1 MQYIV
6 IASLLLGAAL
16 IVLLALGASNT
27 ELFAA
32 NLPWLLGITTLA
44 AAGLAVLFAFQA
56 RSLWRRVKAGVFG
69 SRLTAR
75 LFLIFGMMSL
85 IPGLIVYGVSVQFIV
100 KSIESWF
107 DVRVEHAL
115 ESGLALGQSA
125 LEHIERD
132 HIKKAEVIAQQLSEM
147 PAILHISRLNSLRES
162 VGLKQIAL
170 FDMEGRLL
178 GFAAADNAGELPS
191 APDSD
196 AIWQAR
202 LQQPWSRVE
211 QSSDGQTLTLNVV
224 VPVNLVSLTETLR
237 LLQITQPVP
246 DKLSEDAQSVERTH
260 RDYQELAISKLG
272 LKRLYGLALTLTLA
286 LTLFSS
292 LAIAFMLS
300 ERLAAPLRALAR
312 GTRAVAR
319 GDFSQVEASTRKDEL
334 GMLMQSF
341 NRMTQQLSD
350 ARASAEESRNQ
361 LADAKDYLENIL
373 GSVSTAVITLDH
385 DLRIRMVN
393 PAAANILGIDAES
406 VRDQPLGACCDG
418 DSSLTRFGTDMRD
431 HFAQHGAV
439 PWHVQVELITKTGAR
454 QLLARGTPLT
464 AGEHPEYALVFDDV
478 TQLIMAQ
485 RDAAWGEVARRMAH
499 EIKNPLTPIQLS
511 AERMQVKLADKL
523 ESNDRQV
530 LMRATNT
537 IVNQVESM
545 KSLVN
550 AFSEYARLPS
560 PRIVWLDLNQLIHEV
575 QSLYEDSLPFHF
587 DLADNLPR
595 IGGDPSLLRQV
606 LVNLFKNALEAM
618 TGDDSARI
626 DVTTRCEGET
636 VILCVDDNG
645 PGFPESLMS
654 RLFEPY
660 ATNKPKGTG
669 LGLPIVKKIIEE
681 HHGRIEARN
690 LTPHGASVCI
700 RLPVTAQEITDE

>member
-1 MQYIV
+1 MHYTV
-6 IASLLLGAAL
+6 IGSLLLGAGL
-16 IVLLALGASNT
+16 IVLLSLGASNT
-27 ELFAA
+27 EFFAE
-32 NLPWLLGITTLA
+32 NLPLLLGLTALA
-44 AAGLAVLFAFQA
+44 AVGLAALFTYQVY
-56 RSLWRRVKAGVFG
+56 SLWRRVKAGVFG

-75 LFLIFGMMSL
+75 LFWILGMMSL

-132 HIKKAEVIAQQLSEM
+132 HVKKAEVIAQQLSEM
-147 PAILHISRLNSLRES
+147 PAVLHISRLNALREG

-170 FDMEGRLL
+170 FDSEGRLL
-178 GFAAADNAGELPS
+178 GFASGDKSDLLPA
-191 APDSD
+191 APDRD

-202 LQQPWSRVE
+202 LQQPWSRIE
-211 QSSDGQTLTLNVV
+211 QGEDGKTLLLKVV

-246 DKLSEDAQSVERTH
+246 AKLSEDAQNVERTH
-260 RDYQELAISKLG
+260 RDYQELAVSKLG

-286 LTLFSS
+286 LTLFSA
-292 LAIAFMLS
+292 LAIAFIIS

-319 GDFSQVEASTRKDEL
+319 GDFSQVRASARKDEL

-350 ARASAEESRNQ
+350 ARESAEESRSM
-361 LADAKDYLENIL
+361 LAEAKNYLESIL

-393 PAAANILGIDAES
+393 PAAAAILGVDA
-406 VRDQPLGACCDG
+406 DTLKDKPLDACCEG
-418 DSSLTRFGTDMRD
+418 QNGLARFAADMRQ
-431 HFAQHGAV
+431 HFKEHGAEA
-439 PWHVQVELITKTGAR
+439 WREQVELATETGAR

-464 AGEHPEYALVFDDV
+464 AGDTPEYALVFDDV
-478 TQLIMAQ
+478 TQLIQAQ

-511 AERMQVKLADKL
+511 AERLQVKLADKL
-523 ESNDRQV
+523 ENTERQV
-530 LMRATNT
+530 LMRATDT

-550 AFSEYARLPS
+550 AFSQYARLPH
-560 PRIVWLDLNQLIHEV
+560 PRIARLDLNQLILEV
-575 QSLYEDSLPFHF
+575 LTLYEDSLYFHTQLAE
-587 DLADNLPR
+587 DLPM
-595 IGGDPSLLRQV
+595 IGGDASLLRQV
-606 LVNLFKNALEAM
+606 LVNLIKNAIEAM
-618 TGDDSARI
+618 GESEDARI
-626 DVTTRCEGET
+626 NVATRSDGET
-636 VILCVDDNG
+636 VILCIDDNG

-681 HHGRIEARN
+681 HHGRIEVRN
-690 LTPHGASVCI
+690 LTPRGASVCI
-700 RLPVTAQEITDE
+700 KLPRSAQEKVDE

>member
-1 MQYIV
+1 MQYLV
-6 IASLLLGAAL
+6 IGSLLIGSGL

-27 ELFAA
+27 EYFAD
-32 NLPWLLGITTLA
+32 NLPLLLGITTLTA
-44 AAGLAVLFAFQA
+44 VGLAVLFGYQVH
-56 RSLWRRVKAGVFG
+56 SLWRRVKSGVFG
-69 SRLTAR
+69 SRLAAR
-75 LFLIFGMMSL
+75 LFWILGMMSL

-125 LEHIERD
+125 LEHLERD
-132 HIKKAEVIAQQLSEM
+132 HVKKAELIAQQLSEM
-147 PAILHISRLNSLRES
+147 PPILHIGRLNGLRES
-162 VGLKQIAL
+162 VGLKQISL
-170 FDMEGRLL
+170 FDSEGRLL
-178 GFAAADNAGELPS
+178 GFASGDKAELLPAAPVR
-191 APDSD
+191 D

-202 LQQPWSRVE
+202 LQQPWSRIE
-211 QSSDGQTLTLNVV
+211 QSEDGKTLVLKVV

-246 DKLSEDAQSVERTH
+246 GKLSEDAQSVERTH
-260 RDYQELAISKLG
+260 RDYQELEVSKLG

-286 LTLFSS
+286 LTLFSA
-292 LAIAFMLS
+292 LAIAFIIS
-300 ERLAAPLRALAR
+300 ERLAAPLRILAR

-319 GDFSQVEASTRKDEL
+319 GDFSQVQASARKDEL

-341 NRMTQQLSD
+341 NRMTQQLSE
-350 ARASAEESRNQ
+350 ARGNAEESRGK
-361 LADAKDYLENIL
+361 LAEAKDYLESIL
-373 GSVSTAVITLDH
+373 GSVSTAVITLDR

-393 PAAANILGIDAES
+393 PAAAAILGISPEAAK
-406 VRDQPLGACCDG
+406 DQPLGECCG
-418 DSSLTRFGTDMRD
+418 GETSVSRFGADMRQ
-431 HFAQHGAV
+431 HFQEHGSH
-439 PWHVQVELITKTGAR
+439 PWREQIELTTDTGVR

-464 AGEHPEYALVFDDV
+464 TGDSPEYALVFDDV
-478 TQLIMAQ
+478 TQLIQAQ

-523 ESNDRQV
+523 ENSDRQV
-530 LMRATNT
+530 LMRATDM

-550 AFSEYARLPS
+550 AFSQYARLPS
-560 PRIVWLDLNQLIHEV
+560 PRIVWLDLNHLIEEV
-575 QSLYEDSLPFHF
+575 LTLYEGGPTFHLSLAG
-587 DLADNLPR
+587 DLPR
-595 IGGDPSLLRQV
+595 VVGDPALLRQV
-606 LVNLFKNALEAM
+606 MVNLIKNAIEALS
-618 TGDDSARI
+618 DYPDPCI
-626 DVTTRCEGET
+626 NVTTRIEGET
-636 VILCVDDNG
+636 VILCIDDNG
-645 PGFPESLMS
+645 PGFPENLMS

-681 HHGRIEARN
+681 HHGRIEVRN
-690 LTPHGASVCI
+690 LTPHGAGVCI
-700 RLPVTAQEITDE
+700 KLPLSAQENVDE